1 MTWGQFVSVG
11 RGLGVL
17 SLVPACTAE
26 PKQGPL
32 SQGPWQHYCTLE
44 TLHDKELQDQHDG
57 DITESSPM
65 CSGSIWNPSMTAS
78 RLALL
83 QGHIFFF
90 TIKNFRRNDP
100 GVTHKL
106 NDQEKDE
113 TSGPLAS
120 VTHALPRSAR
130 AL

>member
-1 MTWGQFVSVG
+1 MS
-11 RGLGVL
+11 
-17 SLVPACTAE
+17 
-26 PKQGPL
+26 L
-32 SQGPWQHYCTLE
+32 SQQAEALGFCLQPQPALQKLSKDHRPRDPGSIAAPLE
-44 TLHDKELQDQHDG
+44 RLHDKEVQVQHDS
-57 DITESSPM
+57 DITEPSPI
-65 CSGSIWNPSMTAS
+65 CPGDSWNPSMTVS

-83 QGHIFFF
+83 QGHTFFF
-90 TIKNFRRNDP
+90 SIKNFRRNDP

-113 TSGPLAS
+113 MSGPLAP

>member
-1 MTWGQFVSVG
+1 
-11 RGLGVL
+11 
-17 SLVPACTAE
+17 
-26 PKQGPL
+26 
-32 SQGPWQHYCTLE
+32 
-44 TLHDKELQDQHDG
+44 
-57 DITESSPM
+57 
-65 CSGSIWNPSMTAS
+65 MTAS

-90 TIKNFRRNDP
+90 FTIKNFRRSDP

-106 NDQEKDE
+106 SDQEKDE